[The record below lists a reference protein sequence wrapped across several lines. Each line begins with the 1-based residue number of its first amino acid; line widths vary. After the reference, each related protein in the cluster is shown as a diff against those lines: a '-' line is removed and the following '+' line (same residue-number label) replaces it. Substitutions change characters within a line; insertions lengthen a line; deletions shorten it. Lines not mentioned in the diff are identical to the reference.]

1 MDQKCNQCSKKTQKK
16 DPESFALQLVREYS
30 KQAKR
35 WFVACLIALAMLIA
49 TIAGFIWTIRNCENT
64 VDAILAECAA
74 TESKTTKNTD
84 MEYYEK
90 T

>member
-1 MDQKCNQCSKKTQKK
+1 MNQKCNQCSKETQEK
-16 DPESFALQLVREYS
+16 DTESFALQLVREYS
-30 KQAKR
+30 AQEKR

-49 TIAGFIWTIRNCENT
+49 TIAGFIWTIRSCENT
-64 VDAILAECAA
+64 VDTILAEYAE